1 MNELP
6 MSAQLDIESGAQI
19 FKALGHPA
27 RLKMV
32 AALASGEQCVCDLTE
47 LVGLDTS
54 TVSKHLTVLKGAGV
68 VSAKRKGTWMHYRL
82 ELECVSWF
90 LECVSKHLQD

>member
-1 MNELP
+1 MATELDFD
-6 MSAQLDIESGAQI
+6 AGAQI

-32 AALASGEQCVCDLTE
+32 AALSAGELCVCDLTE

-54 TVSKHLTVLKGAGV
+54 TVSKHLSLLKGAGV
-68 VSAKRKGTWMHYRL
+68 VTARRKGTWMHYRL
-82 ELECVSWF
+82 TLDCVPGF
-90 LECVSKHLQD
+90 LQCVQKFLQD